1 MLDSEDLERVIR
13 QLLGNEDSRTIL
25 DIMLYAMD
33 KELRGYER
41 SSSDVY
47 EEIIRVTLYY
57 KENGSLPLERRKGN

>member
-13 QLLGNEDSRTIL
+13 QLLGDEDSHTIL
-25 DIMLYAMD
+25 NIMLYAMD
-33 KELRGYER
+33 KELLGYER

-57 KENGSLPLERRKGN
+57 KENGSLPLEKRKGN